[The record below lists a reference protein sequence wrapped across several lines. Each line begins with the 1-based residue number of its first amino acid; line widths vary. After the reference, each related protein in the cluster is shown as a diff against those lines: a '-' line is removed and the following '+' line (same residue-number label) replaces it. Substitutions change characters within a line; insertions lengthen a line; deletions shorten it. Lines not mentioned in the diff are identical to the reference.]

1 MRIFL
6 RKAIQKIIRL
16 LKINKLMPIFY
27 RSKIVRLDE
36 ESLKQARDVLEEAS
50 PNPKTS
56 CITQNTVE
64 PKVDVHIIVPA
75 YNAEKY
81 IKECI
86 DSVVFPPKK
95 YTWHLTIINDGST
108 DKTGEVLRVYENI
121 ENVEIITQ
129 KNKGFSGARNTGLNH
144 IKGKY
149 VTFLDSD
156 DYLSW
161 EGIES
166 MLNLALSKDL
176 DAVDG
181 SWIFIAADGKFI
193 KEEKRKAGMVSPC
206 GGLSG
211 YTCGKVIK
219 SRFFEN
225 ICFPEKYWFEDSLLE
240 QIVFPMLSLAEAV
253 SEKVYYYRKNSQGI
267 SQTNRKFK
275 KSIDSF
281 WITEQLHKERQVLGI
296 INTQDYYEYILRMVK
311 LTYSRVQYQSKII
324 KEAVLVLFIDFIKKN
339 FSNYSTQV
347 VGFKPIEKAIQNND
361 IGKLKA
367 YCLWL

>member
-36 ESLKQARDVLEEAS
+36 ESLKYARDILEEAS

-86 DSVVFPPKK
+86 DSVVLPPKK

-108 DKTGEVLRVYENI
+108 DKTGELLRVYENI

-129 KNKGFSGARNTGLNH
+129 KNKGFSGARNAGLNH

-161 EGIES
+161 EGIEA
-166 MLNLALSKDL
+166 MLDSAIETQ
-176 DAVDG
+176 AEVVEG
-181 SWIFIAADGKFI
+181 
-193 KEEKRKAGMVSPC
+193 
-206 GGLSG
+206 G
-211 YTCGKVIK
+211 YTRIDDKGNVINVCSHKRGRLNVHELLGQPWAKVFK
-219 SRFFEN
+219 AEMFSN
-225 ICFPEKYWFEDSLLE
+225 ICYPEKYWYEDSILA
-240 QIVFPMLSLAEAV
+240 QIIYPQTVV
-253 SEKVYYYRKNSQGI
+253 CYGINKNVYYYRRNTNSI
-267 SQTNRKFK
+267 SFTALKKK

-281 WITEQLHKERQVLGI
+281 WITEQLFNERKKLNIPTIQS
-296 INTQDYYEYILRMVK
+296 YYEYILRMVK
-311 LTYSRVQYQSKII
+311 LTYSRVQYQSKTI